1 MFPASGSS
9 YSLKDLLPEESGN
22 NAQLTDKN
30 LMKSPFLLTAA
41 LAAFA
46 LQTQAQTTT
55 TAATM
60 LRAPADQ
67 ITTKKGPLTV
77 QPITHGSVVFAWNGK
92 TIYVDPYGGAEAYA
106 GLAAPDVIL
115 ITDIHGDHLD
125 PKTLAGLS
133 VGKALMVVPK
143 AVADKLPAE
152 YQAQVRVLSNGQQLD
167 TLGMKVS
174 AIAMYNLPEAADA
187 MHTKGRGNGYVL
199 NLGGKNVYLSG
210 DTEATAEMRALKDID
225 VAFVCMN
232 LPYTMDVNQ
241 AAQGVLA
248 FKPGIV
254 YPYHYRGQNGL
265 SDVDAF
271 KQGVTKANKKI
282 EVRLRNWY
290 PAAK

>member
-1 MFPASGSS
+1 
-9 YSLKDLLPEESGN
+9 
-22 NAQLTDKN
+22 
-30 LMKSPFLLTAA
+30 MKSTLLLTAA
-41 LAAFA
+41 LAVFA
-46 LQTQAQTTT
+46 LQTQAQTP
-55 TAATM
+55 
-60 LRAPADQ
+60 APPRVAADQ
-67 ITTKKGPLTV
+67 ITTKKGPLIV
-77 QPITHGSVVFAWNGK
+77 QPITHGSVVLTWNGK
-92 TIYVDPYGGAEAYA
+92 TIYVDPYGGAEAFA

-143 AVADKLPAE
+143 AVADQLPAE
-152 YQAQVRVLSNGQQLD
+152 YKAQARILSNGQKLD
-167 TLGMKVS
+167 TLGMSVS
-174 AIAMYNLPEAADA
+174 AIPMYNLPEAADA

-210 DTEATAEMRALKDID
+210 DTEDIPEMRALKNID

-248 FKPGIV
+248 FKPSIV

-271 KQGVTKANKKI
+271 KKTVNAANKKI
-282 EVRLRNWY
+282 DVRLRNWY
-290 PAAK
+290 PAAQ